1 MLNVTLALY
10 LNIITI
16 LLQNTFYI
24 LGIIVFVVYLKNQ
37 KRK

>member
-1 MLNVTLALY
+1 MLNMTLALY
-10 LNIITI
+10 LNFITI
-16 LLQNTFYI
+16 LLQNIFYI

>member
-16 LLQNTFYI
+16 LLQNIFYI